1 MSEKTFQTILF
12 VEPVM
17 VKEDIGE
24 EEFIGFF
31 EGVASTADVDLE
43 GDKILPDMLIE
54 NARNLKGKPILLL
67 HGRESGIGGKPVG
80 RIIDA
85 WQWRSNDNGG

>member
-12 VEPVM
+12 IEPLI

-31 EGVASTADVDLE
+31 ESTASTADVDLE
-43 GDKILPDMLIE
+43 GDKILPEVLIE
-54 NARNLKGKPILLL
+54 NARNLKGKPILLP
-67 HGRESGIGGKPVG
+67 HSREMDLIFSTNFFFNFI
-80 RIIDA
+80 
-85 WQWRSNDNGG
+85 S